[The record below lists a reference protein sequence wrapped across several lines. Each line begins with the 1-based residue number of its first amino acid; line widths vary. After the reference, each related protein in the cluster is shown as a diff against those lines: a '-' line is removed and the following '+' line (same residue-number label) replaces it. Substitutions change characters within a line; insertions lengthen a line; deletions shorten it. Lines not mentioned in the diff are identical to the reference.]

1 MNFEVVEKLIAGSF
15 YLYFSSRGTASR
27 AKKQTKKTKNRRGR
41 EALRVKVGRQSE
53 TKEEH
58 L

>member
-15 YLYFSSRGTASR
+15 YLYFSSKGTASR
-27 AKKQTKKTKNRRGR
+27 AKNKQTKKTRRGR

>member
-15 YLYFSSRGTASR
+15 YLYFSSKQS
-27 AKKQTKKTKNRRGR
+27 KKQTKKNRRGR

>member
-15 YLYFSSRGTASR
+15 YLYFSSKGTASR
-27 AKKQTKKTKNRRGR
+27 AKNKQKTPRRGR
-41 EALRVKVGRQSE
+41 EALMVKVERQSE